1 MASDPVDFRKGHDGL
16 AALVQSHL
24 HQKPFD
30 GSVYVLRAKR
40 ADRLKL
46 IYWDGSGPV
55 MTYKRLED
63 NSFQWPAIRK
73 GVMRLEPVQFE
84 ALFAG
89 LDWRRVRLWRWR
101 LPLRRSDSRARLRGS
116 FCLCFVM
123 ASGMTSPDR
132 LPNDIAELKAIIRAQ
147 QDQNARL
154 EALVASFKKALFGS
168 KSEKIDPAQYELEL
182 EDIETAIAQVEAEI
196 EEDERTAPVRPPKP
210 RQTNRGSLPTHLD
223 RIEVFI
229 DPELSCACGAERHVI
244 GEAVSERLDIIPAQF
259 RVIVTRRPKYACR
272 TCESG
277 ITQAPAPAHIIAGGM
292 PTEATLAHVL
302 VSKYADHLP
311 LYRQAQIYSR
321 QGIDLDRST
330 LAAWVGKSAFELTQ
344 VYDAFMADLKRSTK
358 LFMDETPAPV
368 LAPGRKRTKTGY
380 FWALAR
386 DDRPCVGDDPP
397 GVAFTY
403 APGRSGLHADAILQ
417 GFSGTVQVDGYAGY
431 NRLLKRPA
439 QDVTLAYCWAHARR
453 KLHDVTK
460 SGAAPIAQEGL
471 AQIQALYRIEKD
483 LRGLPADQR
492 RAARQGRSKPI
503 IDAFKLWL
511 VQNRAR
517 VSAKSP
523 TGEALK
529 YIAKYWD
536 GLILFL
542 DDGRIELDSNAVERT
557 IRPIALNRKNALFA
571 GHDAGAQNWAVIA
584 SLIETCRLNGIVPH
598 GYLSG
603 ILNAIAGGHKQMD
616 INELLP
622 WNYVRPV

>member
-1 MASDPVDFRKGHDGL
+1 MTASD
-16 AALVQSHL
+16 
-24 HQKPFD
+24 
-30 GSVYVLRAKR
+30 
-40 ADRLKL
+40 
-46 IYWDGSGPV
+46 
-55 MTYKRLED
+55 E
-63 NSFQWPAIRK
+63 
-73 GVMRLEPVQFE
+73 
-84 ALFAG
+84 
-89 LDWRRVRLWRWR
+89 
-101 LPLRRSDSRARLRGS
+101 
-116 FCLCFVM
+116 
-123 ASGMTSPDR
+123 

-154 EALVASFKKALFGS
+154 EALVASYKKALFGA

-182 EDIETAIAQVEAEI
+182 EDIETAIAQVEAEVDA
-196 EEDERTAPVRPPKP
+196 DERTAPVRPSKP
-210 RQTNRGSLPTHLD
+210 RQTNRGSLPKHLE
-223 RIEVFI
+223 RVEVIIE
-229 DPELSCACGAERHVI
+229 PELSCTCGAERHVI
-244 GEAVSERLDIIPAQF
+244 GEDVSERLDIIPAQF

-272 TCESG
+272 SCEGG
-277 ITQAPAPAHIIAGGM
+277 IAQAPAPVHIIAGGM

-330 LAAWVGKSAFELTQ
+330 LAAWVGKSAFELTP
-344 VYDAFMADLKRSTK
+344 VYDALMADLKRSTK

-368 LAPGRKRTKTGY
+368 LAPGRKRRKTGY

-386 DDRPCVGDDPP
+386 DDRPWGGEDPP

-403 APGRSGLHADAILQ
+403 APGRSGQYADDILK
-417 GFSGTVQVDGYAGY
+417 GFSGVLQVDGYAGY

-460 SGAAPIAQEGL
+460 SGAAPVAQAGL
-471 AQIQALYRIEKD
+471 AQIQTLYRIEKE
-483 LRGLPADQR
+483 LRGLSAEQR
-492 RAARQGRSKPI
+492 RDARQERARPI
-503 IDAFKLWL
+503 IDAFELWL
-511 VQNRAR
+511 AQSRAR

-542 DDGRIELDSNAVERT
+542 TDGRIELDSNAVERT

-584 SLIETCRLNGIVPH
+584 SLIETCKLNKIEPH

-603 ILNAIAGGHKQMD
+603 VLTAIAQGHKQAN

-622 WNYVRPV
+622 WNYVKPV